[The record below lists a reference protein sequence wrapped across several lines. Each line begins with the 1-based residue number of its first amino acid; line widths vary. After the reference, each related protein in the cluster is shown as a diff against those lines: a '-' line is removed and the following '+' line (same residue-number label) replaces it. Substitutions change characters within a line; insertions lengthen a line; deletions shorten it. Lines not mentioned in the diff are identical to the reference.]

1 MLQSAT
7 IVCSGL
13 RPGAIQAATRATHLV
28 PPTSCLQVLADAN
41 ATRGLRDGVFA
52 RGAAS
57 ADLAAL
63 AAANDAV
70 LTRQY
75 YSTVFA
81 STQGTRL
88 LIGARDELRPTLL
101 AVLPACRCIP
111 TDADG
116 GADGADGADGACGA
130 TGRCQ
135 VGGGACRGTD
145 GKLASYVGPNASDTA
160 TTEVSWWAYCS

>member
-1 MLQSAT
+1 M
-7 IVCSGL
+7 
-13 RPGAIQAATRATHLV
+13 QAATVLL
-28 PPTSCLQVLADAN
+28 TSCLQVLADAD

-52 RGAAS
+52 RDAAS

-75 YSTVFA
+75 YSTVLA

-111 TDADG
+111 TDG
-116 GADGADGADGACGA
+116 SADGADGADGACGA

-160 TTEVSWWAYCS
+160 TTEVSWWAHCS

>member
-1 MLQSAT
+1 MLQP
-7 IVCSGL
+7 CY
-13 RPGAIQAATRATHLV
+13 PPRA
-28 PPTSCLQVLADAN
+28 SCLQVLADAG

-57 ADLAAL
+57 TDLAAL

-75 YSTVFA
+75 YSTVLA

-88 LIGARDELRPTLL
+88 LIGAGDELRPTLL
-101 AVLPACRCIP
+101 AVLPACRCIR
-111 TDADG
+111 TDG
-116 GADGADGADGACGA
+116 SADGADGADGACGA
-130 TGRCQ
+130 EGWCW

-145 GKLASYVGPNASDTA
+145 GKLASYMGPNATQSN

>member
-1 MLQSAT
+1 VLQSAT

-13 RPGAIQAATRATHLV
+13 RLGAIQAATRATHLV

-52 RGAAS
+52 RGAAL

-75 YSTVFA
+75 YSTVLA

-116 GADGADGADGACGA
+116 SADGADGADGACGA